1 MGVNTLDKISD
12 LLPEG
17 LDEGT
22 LGKIADLI
30 AKKINEEVK
39 AEVGKLTTKVTSFIR
54 GNIEKLKEQSIKE
67 LELENETFR
76 NAQMYETVRSMF
88 AIENTQDDEIN
99 GINALASIGESQEK
113 QIGVLTAELDK
124 VIRENVRL
132 HKANN
137 LISKNND
144 QLKESLQS
152 LQERKPAVVA
162 KGKSM
167 SDSAIVVS
175 SETFQK
181 KEPKINESKQVPGVR
196 NEWLS
201 ESVLEASNKLN
212 ITK

>member
-1 MGVNTLDKISD
+1 
-12 LLPEG
+12 
-17 LDEGT
+17 
-22 LGKIADLI
+22 
-30 AKKINEEVK
+30 
-39 AEVGKLTTKVTSFIR
+39 LTTKVTSFIR